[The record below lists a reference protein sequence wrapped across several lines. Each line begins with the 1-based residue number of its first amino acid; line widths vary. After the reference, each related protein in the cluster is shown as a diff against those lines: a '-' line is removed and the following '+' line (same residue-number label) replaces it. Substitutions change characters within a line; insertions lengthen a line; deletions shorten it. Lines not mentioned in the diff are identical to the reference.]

1 MASQSHLFLDKA
13 ISLITELI
21 QIRTSQSSLLNNLDK
36 TKESTAMQFKIKSYA
51 KWITILKDHIKKNT
65 KISNITDIKSLE
77 LSAKF
82 ESKLC
87 ELLETGK
94 LQYIEDAKAELDEL
108 IKTNNTDTNAATS
121 SPTLETIN
129 KELTFIKTKAPEKTK
144 APKSIKEPKS
154 TKSKE
159 MVDTSKIEAQP
170 KILAEETRPTD
181 PHGAAVF
188 DLRYVHGIGP
198 KNAEKLVNDG
208 VSLEGLLNE
217 WSSWVKKDLQ
227 NAILM
232 PSKMKKPVEYTQTQW
247 SSLDKYKQHG
257 VLESNMRKRLEK
269 ETKILHKLHGAS
281 LVGVK
286 YFHDMSQKIPREEV
300 QRAETILKH
309 IAKHM
314 NKDLIVMLCGS
325 YRRGRDKSG
334 DIDCF
339 ITHPAIKT
347 KDDLLSSQINILSSF
362 VELLIKVD
370 FIVDQLDMGQQKFMG
385 FCKVKQQ
392 DGNSNSNSNI
402 QSIARRL
409 DIRFVPYESYGSAIL
424 YFTGSKNFNTT
435 MRQHALRKGYSLSE
449 FGLKKTSEGKDGII
463 IPCATEEEVFK
474 ILDYPYKT
482 PEERDI

>member
-1 MASQSHLFLDKA
+1 MDSSSLSQLFCEKA

-21 QIRTSQSSLLNNLDK
+21 QIRTSQSSLLNELGK
-36 TKESTAMQFKIKSYA
+36 SKESTAIQFKVKSYA
-51 KWITILKDHIKKNT
+51 KWITILKDHIKKKT
-65 KISNITDIKSLE
+65 QITNFNDIKNLG
-77 LSAKF
+77 LSEKL

-87 ELLETGK
+87 ELLETDK
-94 LQYIEDAKAELDEL
+94 LQYIEDAKEELVKLDKL
-108 IKTNNTDTNAATS
+108 VKINISNADKTTDKQS
-121 SPTLETIN
+121 SDTT
-129 KELTFIKTKAPEKTK
+129 TKKQ
-144 APKSIKEPKS
+144 IKS
-154 TKSKE
+154 TNIDV
-159 MVDTSKIEAQP
+159 VDTSKIEAQP

-198 KNAEKLVNDG
+198 VSAEKLVNNG
-208 VSLEGLLNE
+208 VTLEGLLNE
-217 WSSWVKKDLQ
+217 WSTWIKKDSQ
-227 NAILM
+227 NSILM
-232 PSKMKKPVEYTQTQW
+232 PSKMSKPDEYSQKQW
-247 SSLDKYKQHG
+247 SVLDKYKQYG
-257 VLESNMRKRLEK
+257 VLEANLKKRLEK
-269 ETKILHKLHGAS
+269 ETKYLHKLHGAS

-286 YFHDMSQKIPREEV
+286 YFHDMSQKIPRAEV

-339 ITHPAIKT
+339 ITHPSIKT
-347 KDDLLSSQINILSSF
+347 KEDLLSSQTNILSSF

-385 FCKVKQQ
+385 FCKIKQP
-392 DGNSNSNSNI
+392 GISISNL
-402 QSIARRL
+402 IARRL

-449 FGLKKTSEGKDGII
+449 FGLKKTSEGKDGIL
-463 IPCATEEEVFK
+463 IPCSTEEEVFK
-474 ILDYPYKT
+474 ILDCVYKT

>member
-1 MASQSHLFLDKA
+1 MASTPSQLFLEKA
-13 ISLITELI
+13 ITLITELI
-21 QIRTSQSSLLNNLDK
+21 QIRTLQSSLLNNLDK
-36 TKESTAMQFKIKSYA
+36 SKASSIAMQFKVKSYA
-51 KWITILKDHIKKNT
+51 KWITILKDHIKKQT
-65 KISNITDIKSLE
+65 NITNIDDIKNLE
-77 LSAKF
+77 LSEKL
-82 ESKLC
+82 ETKLC

-94 LQYIEDAKAELDEL
+94 LKYIEDANKDLNELVKQDKL
-108 IKTNNTDTNAATS
+108 TKINNPNIDKTTDKQSTDKQSTDKQS
-121 SPTLETIN
+121 TDKQSTD
-129 KELTFIKTKAPEKTK
+129 KQ
-144 APKSIKEPKS
+144 S
-154 TKSKE
+154 TKKLINIKGL
-159 MVDTSKIEAQP
+159 VDTSKIEAQP
-170 KILAEETRPTD
+170 KILADETRPTD

-198 KNAEKLVNDG
+198 VKAEKLVNDG
-208 VSLEGLLNE
+208 VTLEGLLNE
-217 WSSWVKKDLQ
+217 WTTWIKKDSQ

-232 PSKMKKPVEYTQTQW
+232 PSKMLKSNEYSQQQW
-247 SSLDKYKQHG
+247 STLDKYKQYG
-257 VLESNMRKRLEK
+257 ILEANLKKRLEK
-269 ETKILHKLHGAS
+269 ETKSLHKLHGCS

-286 YFHDMSQKIPREEV
+286 YFHDMSQKIPRPEV

-314 NKDLIVMLCGS
+314 NKDLVVMLCGS

-339 ITHPAIKT
+339 ITHPSIKT
-347 KDDLLSSQINILSSF
+347 KEDLLSSQTDILASF

-385 FCKVKQQ
+385 FCKVKQP
-392 DGNSNSNSNI
+392 NI
-402 QSIARRL
+402 PINTLIARRL

-449 FGLKKTSEGKDGII
+449 FGLKKTSEGKDGIL
-463 IPCATEEEVFK
+463 IPCSTEEEVFK
-474 ILDYPYKT
+474 ILDYAYKT

>member
-1 MASQSHLFLDKA
+1 MDSPSLSQLFLEKA

-21 QIRTSQSSLLNNLDK
+21 QIRTSQSSLLNELGK
-36 TKESTAMQFKIKSYA
+36 PKESTAMQFKIKSYA
-51 KWITILKDHIKKNT
+51 KWITILKDYIKKKT
-65 KISNITDIKSLE
+65 QITIIDDIKNLGLSEKLE
-77 LSAKF
+77 T
-82 ESKLC
+82 KLC

-94 LQYIEDAKAELDEL
+94 LQYIEDVKEELVKLDKL
-108 IKTNNTDTNAATS
+108 VKINISNSDKTTNKQPAT
-121 SPTLETIN
+121 T
-129 KELTFIKTKAPEKTK
+129 TKKQM
-144 APKSIKEPKS
+144 KS
-154 TKSKE
+154 TNIDV
-159 MVDTSKIEAQP
+159 VDTSKIEAQP
-170 KILAEETRPTD
+170 KILVDETRPTD

-198 KNAEKLVNDG
+198 VSAEKLVNNG
-208 VSLEGLLNE
+208 VTLEGLLNE
-217 WSSWVKKDLQ
+217 WSVWVKKDSQ

-232 PSKMKKPVEYTQTQW
+232 PSKMSKPDEYSQKQW
-247 SSLDKYKQHG
+247 SVLETYKQYG
-257 VLESNMRKRLEK
+257 ILEANLKKRLEK
-269 ETKILHKLHGAS
+269 ETKHLHKLHGAS

-286 YFHDMSQKIPREEV
+286 YFHDMSQKIPRHEV

-339 ITHPAIKT
+339 ITHPSIKT
-347 KDDLLSSQINILSSF
+347 KEDLLSSQTNILASF

-385 FCKVKQQ
+385 FCKVKQTHISI
-392 DGNSNSNSNI
+392 SNL
-402 QSIARRL
+402 IARRL

-449 FGLKKTSEGKDGII
+449 FGLKKTSEGKDGIL
-463 IPCATEEEVFK
+463 IPCSTEEEVFK
-474 ILDYPYKT
+474 ILDYAYKT

>member
-1 MASQSHLFLDKA
+1 MDSSSLSQLFCEKA

-21 QIRTSQSSLLNNLDK
+21 QIRTSQSSLLNELGK
-36 TKESTAMQFKIKSYA
+36 SKESTAIQFKVKSYA
-51 KWITILKDHIKKNT
+51 KWITILKDHIKKKT
-65 KISNITDIKSLE
+65 QITNFNDIKNLG
-77 LSAKF
+77 LSEKL

-87 ELLETGK
+87 ELLETDK
-94 LQYIEDAKAELDEL
+94 LQYIEDAKEELVKLDKL
-108 IKTNNTDTNAATS
+108 VKINISNADKTTDKQS
-121 SPTLETIN
+121 SDTT
-129 KELTFIKTKAPEKTK
+129 TKKQ
-144 APKSIKEPKS
+144 IKS
-154 TKSKE
+154 TNIDV
-159 MVDTSKIEAQP
+159 VDTSKIEAQP

-198 KNAEKLVNDG
+198 VSAEKLVNNG
-208 VSLEGLLNE
+208 VTLEGLLNE
-217 WSSWVKKDLQ
+217 WSAWIKKDSQ

-232 PSKMKKPVEYTQTQW
+232 PSKMSKPDEYSQKQW
-247 SSLDKYKQHG
+247 SVLDKYKQYG
-257 VLESNMRKRLEK
+257 ILESNLKKRLEK
-269 ETKILHKLHGAS
+269 ETINLHKLHGSS
-281 LVGVK
+281 LVGIK
-286 YFHDMSQKIPREEV
+286 YFHDMSQKIPRAEV

-339 ITHPAIKT
+339 ITHPSIKT
-347 KDDLLSSQINILSSF
+347 KEDLLSSQTNILASF

-370 FIVDQLDMGQQKFMG
+370 FIIDQLDMGQQKFMG
-385 FCKVKQQ
+385 FCKVKQPHISI
-392 DGNSNSNSNI
+392 SNL
-402 QSIARRL
+402 IARRL

-449 FGLKKTSEGKDGII
+449 FGLKKTSEGKDGIL
-463 IPCATEEEVFK
+463 IPCSTEEEVFK
-474 ILDYPYKT
+474 ILDYSYKT
-482 PEERDI
+482 PEDRDI

>member
-1 MASQSHLFLDKA
+1 MDSSSLSQLFCEKA

-21 QIRTSQSSLLNNLDK
+21 QIRTSQSSLLNELGKPKD
-36 TKESTAMQFKIKSYA
+36 STAMQFKVKSYA
-51 KWITILKDHIKKNT
+51 KWITILKDHIKKKT
-65 KISNITDIKSLE
+65 QITNFNDIKNLG
-77 LSAKF
+77 LSEKL

-87 ELLETGK
+87 ELLETDK
-94 LQYIEDAKAELDEL
+94 LQYIEDAKEELVKLDKL
-108 IKTNNTDTNAATS
+108 VKINISNGDKTTDKQS
-121 SPTLETIN
+121 SDTT
-129 KELTFIKTKAPEKTK
+129 TKKQ
-144 APKSIKEPKS
+144 IKS
-154 TKSKE
+154 TNIDV
-159 MVDTSKIEAQP
+159 VDTSKIEAQP

-198 KNAEKLVNDG
+198 VSAEKLVNNG
-208 VSLEGLLNE
+208 VTLEGLLNE
-217 WSSWVKKDLQ
+217 WSAWIKKDSQ

-232 PSKMKKPVEYTQTQW
+232 PSKMSKPDEYSQKQW
-247 SSLDKYKQHG
+247 SVLDKYKQYG
-257 VLESNMRKRLEK
+257 ILESNLKKRLEK
-269 ETKILHKLHGAS
+269 ETINLHKLHGSS
-281 LVGVK
+281 LVGIK
-286 YFHDMSQKIPREEV
+286 YFHDMSQKIPRAEV

-339 ITHPAIKT
+339 ITHPSIKT
-347 KDDLLSSQINILSSF
+347 KEDLLSSQTNILASF

-370 FIVDQLDMGQQKFMG
+370 FIIDQLDMGQQKFMG
-385 FCKVKQQ
+385 FCKVKQPHISI
-392 DGNSNSNSNI
+392 SNL
-402 QSIARRL
+402 IARRL

-449 FGLKKTSEGKDGII
+449 FGLKKTSEGKDGIL
-463 IPCATEEEVFK
+463 IPCSTEEEVFK
-474 ILDYPYKT
+474 ILDYSYKT
-482 PEERDI
+482 PEDRDI

>member
-1 MASQSHLFLDKA
+1 MDSPSLSQLFLEKA

-21 QIRTSQSSLLNNLDK
+21 QIRTSQSSLLNELGK
-36 TKESTAMQFKIKSYA
+36 LKESTAIQFKVKSYA
-51 KWITILKDHIKKNT
+51 KWITILKDYIKT
-65 KISNITDIKSLE
+65 KTQITIIDDIKNLGLSEKLE
-77 LSAKF
+77 T
-82 ESKLC
+82 KLC

-94 LQYIEDAKAELDEL
+94 LQYIEDAKRELDEL
-108 IKTNNTDTNAATS
+108 LLELSKSKDKQSSVTIK
-121 SPTLETIN
+121 
-129 KELTFIKTKAPEKTK
+129 KKQM
-144 APKSIKEPKS
+144 KS
-154 TKSKE
+154 TNIDV
-159 MVDTSKIEAQP
+159 VDTSKIEAQP
-170 KILAEETRPTD
+170 KILADETRPTD

-198 KNAEKLVNDG
+198 VSAVKLVNDG
-208 VSLEGLLNE
+208 VTLEGLLKE
-217 WSSWVKKDLQ
+217 WSTWIKKDSQ

-232 PSKMKKPVEYTQTQW
+232 PSKMSKPDEYSQKQW
-247 SSLDKYKQHG
+247 SVLDKYKQYG
-257 VLESNMRKRLEK
+257 ILESNLKKRLEK

-286 YFHDMSQKIPREEV
+286 YFHDMSQKIPRPEV

-339 ITHPAIKT
+339 ITHPSIKT
-347 KDDLLSSQINILSSF
+347 KEDLLSSQTNILASF

-385 FCKVKQQ
+385 FCKVKQPGVSI
-392 DGNSNSNSNI
+392 DVL
-402 QSIARRL
+402 IARRL

-449 FGLKKTSEGKDGII
+449 FGLKKTSEGKDGVL
-463 IPCATEEEVFK
+463 IPCSTEEEVFK
-474 ILDYPYKT
+474 ILDYSYKT

>member
-1 MASQSHLFLDKA
+1 MGSQSQLFLDKA

-21 QIRTSQSSLLNNLDK
+21 QIRTSQSSILNDLGK

-65 KISNITDIKSLE
+65 KITNIADIKSLE

-94 LQYIEDAKAELDEL
+94 LQYIEDAKAELAEL
-108 IKTNNTDTNAATS
+108 STGNNSIDTKKTTDKKTTDKK
-121 SPTLETIN
+121 TTD
-129 KELTFIKTKAPEKTK
+129 KKTKTKTK
-144 APKSIKEPKS
+144 TID
-154 TKSKE
+154 TVDT
-159 MVDTSKIEAQP
+159 VDTSKIEAQP

-217 WSSWVKKDLQ
+217 WSAWIKKDSQ

-232 PSKMKKPVEYTQTQW
+232 PSKMQKPDEYTQKQW
-247 SSLDKYKQHG
+247 SNLDKYKQYG
-257 VLESNMRKRLEK
+257 ILEANMRKRLEK

-385 FCKVKQQ
+385 FCKVKQP
-392 DGNSNSNSNI
+392 NVAINTL
-402 QSIARRL
+402 IARRL

>member
-1 MASQSHLFLDKA
+1 MDSSSLSQLFCETA

-21 QIRTSQSSLLNNLDK
+21 QIRTSQSSLLNELGKPKD
-36 TKESTAMQFKIKSYA
+36 STAMQFKVKSYA
-51 KWITILKDHIKKNT
+51 KWITILKDHIKKKT
-65 KISNITDIKSLE
+65 QITNFNDIKNLG
-77 LSAKF
+77 LSEKL

-94 LQYIEDAKAELDEL
+94 LQYIEDAKEELVKLDKL
-108 IKTNNTDTNAATS
+108 VKINISNADKTTDKQS
-121 SPTLETIN
+121 SDTT
-129 KELTFIKTKAPEKTK
+129 TKKQ
-144 APKSIKEPKS
+144 IKS
-154 TKSKE
+154 TNIDV
-159 MVDTSKIEAQP
+159 VDTSKIEAQP

-198 KNAEKLVNDG
+198 VSAEKLVNNG
-208 VSLEGLLNE
+208 VTLEGLLNE
-217 WSSWVKKDLQ
+217 WSAWIKKDSQ

-232 PSKMKKPVEYTQTQW
+232 PSKMSKPDEYSQKQW
-247 SSLDKYKQHG
+247 SVLDKYKQYG
-257 VLESNMRKRLEK
+257 ILESNLKKRLEK
-269 ETKILHKLHGAS
+269 ETINLHKLHGSS
-281 LVGVK
+281 LVGIK
-286 YFHDMSQKIPREEV
+286 YFHDMSQKIPRAEV

-339 ITHPAIKT
+339 ITHPSIKT
-347 KDDLLSSQINILSSF
+347 KEDLLSSQTNILSSF

-370 FIVDQLDMGQQKFMG
+370 FIIDQLDMGQQKFMG
-385 FCKVKQQ
+385 FCKVKQPHISI
-392 DGNSNSNSNI
+392 SNL
-402 QSIARRL
+402 IARRL

-449 FGLKKTSEGKDGII
+449 FGLKKTSEGKDGIL
-463 IPCATEEEVFK
+463 IPCSTEEEVFK
-474 ILDYPYKT
+474 ILDYSYKT
-482 PEERDI
+482 PEDRDI

>member
-1 MASQSHLFLDKA
+1 MDSSSLSQLFCEKA

-21 QIRTSQSSLLNNLDK
+21 QIRTSQSSLLNELGK
-36 TKESTAMQFKIKSYA
+36 SKESTAMQFKVKSYA
-51 KWITILKDHIKKNT
+51 KWITILKDHIKKKT
-65 KISNITDIKSLE
+65 QITNIDDIKNLG
-77 LSAKF
+77 LSEKL

-87 ELLETGK
+87 ELKETGK
-94 LQYIEDAKAELDEL
+94 LQYIEDAKEELVKLDKL
-108 IKTNNTDTNAATS
+108 VKINISNANKTTDKQSSDTTIKNQ
-121 SPTLETIN
+121 I
-129 KELTFIKTKAPEKTK
+129 
-144 APKSIKEPKS
+144 KS
-154 TKSKE
+154 TNIDV
-159 MVDTSKIEAQP
+159 VDTSKIEAQP

-198 KNAEKLVNDG
+198 VSAEKLVNNG
-208 VSLEGLLNE
+208 VTLEGLLNE
-217 WSSWVKKDLQ
+217 WSTWVKKDSQ

-232 PSKMKKPVEYTQTQW
+232 PSKMSKPEEYSQKQW
-247 SSLDKYKQHG
+247 SILDKYKQCG
-257 VLESNMRKRLEK
+257 VLESNLKKRLEK
-269 ETKILHKLHGAS
+269 ETKNLHKLHGAS
-281 LVGVK
+281 LVGIK
-286 YFHDMSQKIPREEV
+286 YFHDMSQKIPRAEV

-314 NKDLIVMLCGS
+314 NKDLVVMLCGS

-339 ITHPAIKT
+339 ITHPSIKT
-347 KDDLLSSQINILSSF
+347 KEDLLSSQTNILASF

-385 FCKVKQQ
+385 FCKVKQPHISI
-392 DGNSNSNSNI
+392 SNL
-402 QSIARRL
+402 IARRL

-449 FGLKKTSEGKDGII
+449 FGLKKTSEGKDGVL
-463 IPCATEEEVFK
+463 IPCSTEEEVFK
-474 ILDYPYKT
+474 ILDYSYKT

>member
-1 MASQSHLFLDKA
+1 MTSQSQLFLEKA

-21 QIRTSQSSLLNNLDK
+21 HIRTSQSSLLNELGK
-36 TKESTAMQFKIKSYA
+36 PKESTAMQFKVKSYA
-51 KWITILKDHIKKNT
+51 KWITILKDHIKKKTIIN
-65 KISNITDIKSLE
+65 NNDDIKNIEVSEKLE
-77 LSAKF
+77 T
-82 ESKLC
+82 KLC

-94 LQYIEDAKAELDEL
+94 LQYIEDAKKEL
-108 IKTNNTDTNAATS
+108 IDLENIISLSKKS
-121 SPTLETIN
+121 SEDQST
-129 KELTFIKTKAPEKTK
+129 EKQS
-144 APKSIKEPKS
+144 AVNQS
-154 TKSKE
+154 TKVTSARKHV
-159 MVDTSKIEAQP
+159 VDTSKIEAQP
-170 KILAEETRPTD
+170 KILADETRPTD

-198 KNAEKLVNDG
+198 VNAEKLVNDG
-208 VSLEGLLNE
+208 VTLEGLLKE
-217 WSSWVKKDLQ
+217 WSTWVKKDSQ

-232 PSKMKKPVEYTQTQW
+232 PSKMSKLDEYSHKQW
-247 SSLDKYKQHG
+247 SVIDKYKQYG
-257 VLESNMRKRLEK
+257 ILESNLKKRLEK
-269 ETKILHKLHGAS
+269 ETNILHKLHGAS

-286 YFHDMSQKIPREEV
+286 YFHDMSQKIPRPEV

-339 ITHPAIKT
+339 ITHPSIKT
-347 KDDLLSSQINILSSF
+347 KEDLLSCQTNILASF

-385 FCKVKQQ
+385 FCKVKQPGVSI
-392 DGNSNSNSNI
+392 DSL
-402 QSIARRL
+402 IARRL

-449 FGLKKTSEGKDGII
+449 FGLKKTSEGKDGIL
-463 IPCATEEEVFK
+463 IPCSTEEEVFK
-474 ILDYPYKT
+474 ILDYSYKT

>member
-1 MASQSHLFLDKA
+1 MDSSSLSQLFCETA

-21 QIRTSQSSLLNNLDK
+21 QIRTSQSSLLNELGKPKD
-36 TKESTAMQFKIKSYA
+36 STAMQFKVKSYA
-51 KWITILKDHIKKNT
+51 KWITILKDHIKKKT
-65 KISNITDIKSLE
+65 QITNFNDIKNLG
-77 LSAKF
+77 LSEKL

-87 ELLETGK
+87 ELLETDK
-94 LQYIEDAKAELDEL
+94 LQYIEDAKEELVKLDKL
-108 IKTNNTDTNAATS
+108 VKINISNADKTTDKQS
-121 SPTLETIN
+121 SDTT
-129 KELTFIKTKAPEKTK
+129 TKKQ
-144 APKSIKEPKS
+144 IKS
-154 TKSKE
+154 TNIDV
-159 MVDTSKIEAQP
+159 VDTSKIEAQP

-198 KNAEKLVNDG
+198 VSAEKLVNNG
-208 VSLEGLLNE
+208 VTLEGLLNE
-217 WSSWVKKDLQ
+217 WSAWIKKDSQ

-232 PSKMKKPVEYTQTQW
+232 PSKMSKPDEYSQKQW
-247 SSLDKYKQHG
+247 SVLDKYKQYG
-257 VLESNMRKRLEK
+257 ILESNLKKRLEK
-269 ETKILHKLHGAS
+269 ETINLHKLHGSS
-281 LVGVK
+281 LVGIK
-286 YFHDMSQKIPREEV
+286 YFHDMSQKIPRAEV

-339 ITHPAIKT
+339 ITHPSIKT
-347 KDDLLSSQINILSSF
+347 KEDLLSSQTNILSSF

-385 FCKVKQQ
+385 FCKIKQP
-392 DGNSNSNSNI
+392 GISISNL
-402 QSIARRL
+402 IARRL

-449 FGLKKTSEGKDGII
+449 FGLKKTSEGKDGIL
-463 IPCATEEEVFK
+463 IPCSTEEEVFK
-474 ILDYPYKT
+474 ILDCVYKT

>member
-1 MASQSHLFLDKA
+1 MASKSQLFLEKA
-13 ISLITELI
+13 ISLIVELI
-21 QIRTSQSSLLNNLDK
+21 QIRTLQSSLLNELGK
-36 TKESTAMQFKIKSYA
+36 PKESTAMQFKVKSYS
-51 KWITILKDHIKKNT
+51 KWITILKDHIKKKTIIN
-65 KISNITDIKSLE
+65 NNDDIKNIEVSEKLE
-77 LSAKF
+77 T
-82 ESKLC
+82 KLC

-94 LQYIEDAKAELDEL
+94 LQYIEDAKNELDKLMEL
-108 IKTNNTDTNAATS
+108 S
-121 SPTLETIN
+121 
-129 KELTFIKTKAPEKTK
+129 
-144 APKSIKEPKS
+144 KS
-154 TKSKE
+154 TKINKPNTDKTTDKQSSDIITKQ
-159 MVDTSKIEAQP
+159 MKPKNIDIVDTSKIEAQP
-170 KILAEETRPTD
+170 KILAEETRPSD

-198 KNAEKLVNDG
+198 VSAEKLVNNG
-208 VSLEGLLNE
+208 VTLEGLLKE
-217 WSSWVKKDLQ
+217 WSTWIKKDSQ

-232 PSKMKKPVEYTQTQW
+232 PSKMSKPEEYSQKQW
-247 SSLDKYKQHG
+247 SVLETYKQYG
-257 VLESNMRKRLEK
+257 ILEANLKKRLEK
-269 ETKILHKLHGAS
+269 ETLNLHKLHGAS

-286 YFHDMSQKIPREEV
+286 YFHDMSQKIPRPEV

-339 ITHPAIKT
+339 ITHPSIKT
-347 KDDLLSSQINILSSF
+347 KEDLLSSQTNILASF

-385 FCKVKQQ
+385 FCKVKQPHISI
-392 DGNSNSNSNI
+392 SNL
-402 QSIARRL
+402 IARRL

-449 FGLKKTSEGKDGII
+449 FGLKKTSEGKDGIL
-463 IPCATEEEVFK
+463 IPCSTEEEVFK
-474 ILDYPYKT
+474 FLDYDYKT

>member
-1 MASQSHLFLDKA
+1 MTSIESEIFIEKS
-13 ISLITELI
+13 INLITELI
-21 QIRTSQSSLLNNLDK
+21 QIRTSQSSLLNELEK
-36 TKESTAMQFKIKSYA
+36 TKESTAMQFKIKSYV

-65 KISNITDIKSLE
+65 TIANIDDIKKLE
-77 LSAKF
+77 LSEKL

-87 ELLETGK
+87 EILETSK
-94 LQYIEDAKAELDEL
+94 MKDVEDANKELKEL
-108 IKTNNTDTNAATS
+108 IKLSKS
-121 SPTLETIN
+121 S
-129 KELTFIKTKAPEKTK
+129 EK
-144 APKSIKEPKS
+144 KSSQSSEKQSSEKQS
-154 TKSKE
+154 TKKLINIKGV
-159 MVDTSKIEAQP
+159 VDTSKIEAQP
-170 KILAEETRPTD
+170 KILADETRPTD

-198 KNAEKLVNDG
+198 VTAEKLVNVG
-208 VSLEGLLNE
+208 VTLEGLLNE
-217 WSSWVKKDLQ
+217 WITWIKKDSQ

-232 PSKMKKPVEYTQTQW
+232 PSKMLKPDEYSHKQW
-247 SSLDKYKQHG
+247 SVLDKYKQYG
-257 VLESNMRKRLEK
+257 ILEANLKKRLEK
-269 ETKILHKLHGAS
+269 ETKVLHKLHGSS

-286 YFHDMSQKIPREEV
+286 YFHDMSQKIPRSEV

-309 IAKHM
+309 VAKHM

-347 KDDLLSSQINILSSF
+347 KEDLLSSQTDILASF

-385 FCKVKQQ
+385 FCKVKQL
-392 DGNSNSNSNI
+392 GVSISNL
-402 QSIARRL
+402 IARRL

-424 YFTGSKNFNTT
+424 YFTGSKNFNTA

-449 FGLKKTSEGKDGII
+449 FGLKKTSEGKDGVLIH
-463 IPCATEEEVFK
+463 CSTEEEVFK
-474 ILDYPYKT
+474 ILDYHYKT

>member
-1 MASQSHLFLDKA
+1 MDSPSVSQLFLEKA

-21 QIRTSQSSLLNNLDK
+21 QIRTLQSSLLNELGK
-36 TKESTAMQFKIKSYA
+36 SKESTAMQFKVKSYA
-51 KWITILKDHIKKNT
+51 KWITILKDYIKK
-65 KISNITDIKSLE
+65 KIQITNIDDIKNLGLSEKLE
-77 LSAKF
+77 T
-82 ESKLC
+82 KLC
-87 ELLETGK
+87 ELLETDK
-94 LQYIEDAKAELDEL
+94 LQYIEDANKDLNELVKQDKL
-108 IKTNNTDTNAATS
+108 AKINNPNIDKTTDKQSTDKQS
-121 SPTLETIN
+121 SVTT
-129 KELTFIKTKAPEKTK
+129 TKKQM
-144 APKSIKEPKS
+144 KS
-154 TKSKE
+154 TNIDV
-159 MVDTSKIEAQP
+159 VDTSKIEAQP

-181 PHGAAVF
+181 SHGAAVF

-198 KNAEKLVNDG
+198 VSAEKLVNNG
-208 VSLEGLLNE
+208 VTLEGLLNE
-217 WSSWVKKDLQ
+217 WSSWVKKNSQ

-232 PSKMKKPVEYTQTQW
+232 PSKMSKPDEYSQKQW
-247 SSLDKYKQHG
+247 DMLDKYKQYG
-257 VLESNMRKRLEK
+257 ILESNLKKRLEK
-269 ETKILHKLHGAS
+269 ETKILHKLHGSS

-286 YFHDMSQKIPREEV
+286 YFHDMSQKIPRPEV

-309 IAKHM
+309 ISKHM

-339 ITHPAIKT
+339 ITHPSIKT
-347 KDDLLSSQINILSSF
+347 KEDLLSSQTNILASF

-385 FCKVKQQ
+385 FCKIKQPSISI
-392 DGNSNSNSNI
+392 SNL
-402 QSIARRL
+402 IARRL

-449 FGLKKTSEGKDGII
+449 FGLKKTSEGKDGVL
-463 IPCATEEEVFK
+463 IPCSTEEEVFK
-474 ILDYPYKT
+474 ILDYAYKT